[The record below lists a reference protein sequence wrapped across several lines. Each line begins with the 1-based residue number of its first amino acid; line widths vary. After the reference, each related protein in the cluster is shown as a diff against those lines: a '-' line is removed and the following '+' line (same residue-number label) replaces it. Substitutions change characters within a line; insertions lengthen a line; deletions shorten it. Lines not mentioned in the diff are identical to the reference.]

1 MYNKTVIM
9 KKILIV
15 LMTALFTI
23 DAVAQIKFSDDL
35 NTEVSSM
42 NKPDIIGEKLVPLD
56 KIDIYKQNRH
66 FGLNENPIGCG
77 VYILDKAIYNRNGLC
92 QASNRYG
99 TIVEDGIYLHPCLN
113 MIDKSF
119 TFKPLEPGEYK
130 ISNIIRF
137 QEHLKRWVEDIER
150 NIETVSETDISRFG
164 SWLEYFVKNCGGM
177 STIEDFIL
185 GRYNKG
191 KGLCIYVL
199 ANDTGKEY
207 YLMKRGEHY
216 PRGEYFG
223 SNTASGYV
231 ADVSSYVYGNYAC
244 TYFDSYKMV
253 LLPFYEEA
261 YELLGNRCAIVG
273 HFDTEHIDFTGNMFQ
288 LKDEESWPKYGE
300 GNGSSYISNRSKYTF
315 YTCKDIT
322 VYKEHVTAVFESPE
336 GDTFALP
343 LSIRGKNG
351 SYTSCGDENLFVY
364 GETMNRPISIMPE
377 KYFIEEEERHKL
389 TQQQEEYEQFKRKE
403 AAEKRRKDL
412 IAKYGETDGNNIANH
427 KVTLGMTKEM
437 CEEAW
442 GIWHEAYTTIREGVT
457 TEFWVYDYKTYLYF
471 VNGKL
476 TRIDK

>member
-1 MYNKTVIM
+1 M

-15 LMTALFTI
+15 LMTALLTI
-23 DAVAQIKFSDDL
+23 DAIAQIKFSDDL

-42 NKPDIIGEKLVPLD
+42 NKPDIISKKLVPLD
-56 KIDIYKQNRH
+56 EIDIYKQNRY

-77 VYILDKAIYNRNGLC
+77 IYILDKAVYNRDGLC

-113 MIDKSF
+113 MTDKSF
-119 TFKPLEPGEYK
+119 AFKPLEPGVYM

-137 QEHLKRWVEDIER
+137 QEHLKRWVEDVER

-164 SWLEYFVKNCGGM
+164 SWLEYFVNNGGIP
-177 STIEDFIL
+177 TIDDFIL
-185 GRYNKG
+185 GKYNG
-191 KGLCIYVL
+191 VICIYVL
-199 ANDTGKEY
+199 VNEAGEEY
-207 YLMKRGEHY
+207 YLMKKGDYY
-216 PRGEYFG
+216 PQGEYFG
-223 SNTASGYV
+223 SDTASGYV
-231 ADVSSYVYGNYAC
+231 EDVTSYVYGNDAC
-244 TYFDSYKMV
+244 TYFDSYLMV
-253 LLPFYEEA
+253 LLPFYDQA
-261 YELLGNRCAIVG
+261 CELLGNRCAVVG
-273 HFDTEHIDFTGNMFQ
+273 GDGKEYVDFSGNVFE

-300 GNGSSYISNRSKYTF
+300 GNGSSYISNRNRYTF

-322 VYKEHVTAVFESPE
+322 VYKGHVTAVFESPE

-343 LSIRGKNG
+343 LSIRHKDGT
-351 SYTSCGDENLFVY
+351 YTTRGDDNLFVC
-364 GETMNRPISIMPE
+364 GETMSRPISIMPE
-377 KYFIEEEERHKL
+377 KRFIEEEERHKL
-389 TQQQEEYEQFKRKE
+389 TQQQEEFEQLKRKE

-442 GIWHEAYTTIREGVT
+442 GIWHETYTTIREGVT

-476 TRIDK
+476 TQIDK